1 MTKTLLAIRIS
12 TMALWKGVDRS
23 MSKRPFGWILFC
35 KTTKVPST
43 FYLKRDPELRKA
55 VKKGLQG
62 LLKKQKK
69 RTNEWSQRKKKKHM
83 EDKT

>member
-1 MTKTLLAIRIS
+1 MIKTLVRIRIS
-12 TMALWKGVDRS
+12 TMAQQVVDRS

-43 FYLKRDPELRKA
+43 FYLKETELRKA
-55 VKKGLQG
+55 VKRVCRGYYKNKRKVVMSG
-62 LLKKQKK
+62 LKK
-69 RTNEWSQRKKKKHM
+69 KKKKHM